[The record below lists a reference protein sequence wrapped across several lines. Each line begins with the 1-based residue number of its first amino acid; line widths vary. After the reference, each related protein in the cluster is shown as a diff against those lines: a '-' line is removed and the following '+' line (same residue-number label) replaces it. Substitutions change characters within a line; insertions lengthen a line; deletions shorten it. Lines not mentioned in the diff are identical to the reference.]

1 MLIKVLGKNQHLR
14 ALTNFFSL
22 FFATAVLGV
31 LIWGTWVITHQPDL
45 GVLWDELGEVYY
57 AKPDSPIQ
65 VGDKIITIDGAPTEE
80 SPFPYFNWQ
89 RHDQIALG
97 LTRGDETL
105 ELVVEYSERSPA
117 FILALRASV
126 MLVAISFWLAGTIMV
141 LFLPKNKKV
150 GRLFFLWCQL
160 MALALSLGNV
170 TYLPWTAHLSI
181 FFTFWIVPIAIHL
194 HMFFPAQQS
203 GSKLRVLLLLS
214 YGLSTVSFIELL
226 SVTDLAQLN
235 DSLGAVY
242 GIYFLSWVLL
252 GLIAVIFLLARSYFS
267 SSDKLVRQQVG
278 LVAISGI
285 VSLIPLLIFSILPEM
300 FFKRSFLPT
309 ELMFVFLI
317 GIPVG
322 YSYAIRHYKLIT
334 LERHISRTASNILVL
349 VVMGLLYF
357 GLTTLM
363 QGYQQPDNFSSSL
376 LTFGL
381 IILLIAV
388 HNPLKVWL
396 QRGVDYVFYG
406 GWYDYPTVI
415 GEIAGSIEDS
425 ANVKVLAETFC
436 LGIRQTMRVYWSCLL
451 LPEAHD
457 DTLFSWVSGV
467 PESPLNYES
476 LKTTDFQNVVA
487 ELKKASGPIYGKR
500 LLKLIG
506 RDQLTRV
513 EENFLY
519 TNLDHLWVPIKGKD
533 DSLGMLLLGTKF
545 GGDVFND
552 KDMEILDT
560 VSRQVSIAFQKT
572 QLISELTQ
580 TVKENERYQKE
591 IIRARE
597 EERKR
602 IARELHD
609 QVIQELVGLNYQT
622 ASLSNASCGNA
633 CMQGD
638 DMHTTIG
645 ALIQTTRELCADLR
659 PPALDLGLIPSIRSL
674 LARFSRKTDFDISLN
689 IEGERSVEIPEDVSL
704 CLYQCTVESLTNI
717 RKHAQARRVEV
728 NLNLSYSQILLTI
741 QDDGQ
746 GFIVP
751 ERLGNLMQDNHFGLV
766 GIRERLELMG
776 GTFRV
781 NSVLN
786 EGTSFHACVPL
797 SVSN

>member
-1 MLIKVLGKNQHLR
+1 MLIRVIKKSQHLQP
-14 ALTNFFSL
+14 LTNFVFIVL
-22 FFATAVLGV
+22 AVAVLGV
-31 LIWGTWVITHQPDL
+31 LLWGTWVITHQPDM
-45 GVLWDELGEVYY
+45 GVLWDEVGEVYY
-57 AKPDSPIQ
+57 AKPTSPIRI
-65 VGDKIITIDGAPTEE
+65 GDKIIAIDGVPTSE
-80 SPFPYFNWQ
+80 SSFPYFEWQ
-89 RHDQIALG
+89 RDDQIVLG
-97 LTRGDETL
+97 LARGNETL
-105 ELVVEYSERSPA
+105 EIIVEYSERSPA
-117 FILALRASV
+117 FILALRVSV
-126 MLVAISFWLAGTIMV
+126 MLVAFSFWLAGTIMV

-160 MALALSLGNV
+160 MALALSLGNI

-194 HMFFPAQQS
+194 HMFFPLQKS
-203 GSKLRVLLLLS
+203 GFKMRLVLPLS
-214 YGLSTVSFIELL
+214 YGISAVSVAELL
-226 SVTDLAQLN
+226 AMANLAQFN
-235 DSLGAVY
+235 ESLDAVY

-252 GLIAVIFLLARSYFS
+252 GLLAVIFLLARAYFS
-267 SSDKLVRQQVG
+267 SPDKLVRQQVG

-285 VSLIPLLIFSILPEM
+285 VSLLPLLIFSVLPDM
-300 FFKRSFLPT
+300 LFDRSLLPT
-309 ELMFVFLI
+309 ELMFIFLI
-317 GIPVG
+317 GIPLG
-322 YSYAIRHYKLIT
+322 YSYAIRHYKLIK

-357 GLTTLM
+357 GLTALM
-363 QGYQQPDNFSSSL
+363 QVYLTPENFSSSL

-425 ANVKVLAETFC
+425 VNVKVLAETFC
-436 LGIRQTMRVYWSCLL
+436 LGIRQTMRVHWSCLL
-451 LPEAHD
+451 LPETGHD
-457 DTLFSWVSGV
+457 ILFSWVSGI
-467 PESPLNYES
+467 PESSLNYDS
-476 LKTTDFQNVVA
+476 LKSSDFQHVVR
-487 ELKKASGPIYGKR
+487 ELKKAVTPLYGKR

-506 RDQLTRV
+506 RDQLTQV

-519 TNLDHLWVPIKGKD
+519 ANLDHLWVPIKGKD
-533 DSLGMLLLGTKF
+533 DSLGMLLLGAKF
-545 GGDVFND
+545 GGDLFND
-552 KDMEILDT
+552 IDMEILDT

-580 TVKENERYQKE
+580 TMMENERYQKE
-591 IIRARE
+591 IFRARE

-622 ASLSNASCGNA
+622 ANLSHVSCRDI
-633 CMQGD
+633 CMQGVD
-638 DMHTTIG
+638 LHATIG
-645 ALIQTTRELCADLR
+645 SLIQTTRELCADLR

-674 LARFSRKTDFDISLN
+674 VARFSRKKDFDISLN
-689 IEGERSVEIPEDVSL
+689 IEGERSVVIPEDISL
-704 CLYQCTVESLTNI
+704 CLYQCTVESLSNI
-717 RKHAQARRVEV
+717 RKHAQAHNVRVD
-728 NLNLSYSQILLTI
+728 LNLSYGQILLTI

-751 ERLGNLMQDNHFGLV
+751 DRLGSLMQDNHFGLV

-776 GTFRV
+776 GTFQI
-781 NSVLN
+781 NSVL
-786 EGTSFHACVPL
+786 EQGTLFHACVPL
-797 SVSN
+797 SMSN

>member
-1 MLIKVLGKNQHLR
+1 MLTKVLRKNQHLQT
-14 ALTNFFSL
+14 LTNFVSL
-22 FFATAVLGV
+22 TFATAVLAV

-45 GVLWDELGEVYY
+45 GVLWDETGEVYY
-57 AKPDSPIQ
+57 AKPASPIRA
-65 VGDKIITIDGAPTEE
+65 GDKIITIDGVPTLE
-80 SPFPYFNWQ
+80 SSFPYFDWQ
-89 RHDQIALG
+89 RDDQIVLG
-97 LTRGDETL
+97 LTRGDDTL

-160 MALALSLGNV
+160 MTLALSLGNI

-194 HMFFPAQQS
+194 HMFFPLEQS
-203 GSKLRVLLLLS
+203 GSKWRLVLPLS
-214 YGLSTVSFIELL
+214 YGLSAVSFVELL
-226 SVTDLAQLN
+226 SIANLAQFN
-235 DSLGAVY
+235 EGFDAIY

-252 GLIAVIFLLARSYFS
+252 GLIAVIFLLARAYFS
-267 SSDKLVRQQVG
+267 SPDKLVRQQVG

-285 VSLIPLLIFSILPEM
+285 VSLIPLLIFSVLPDM
-300 FFKRSFLPT
+300 VFDRSFLPT
-309 ELMFVFLI
+309 ELMFIFLI
-317 GIPVG
+317 GIPLG
-322 YSYAIRHYKLIT
+322 YSYAIRHYKLIK

-357 GLTTLM
+357 GLTAVM
-363 QGYQQPDNFSSSL
+363 QDYLTPDNFSSSL

-381 IILLIAV
+381 IFLLIAV

-415 GEIAGSIEDS
+415 GEIAGSLEDS
-425 ANVKVLAETFC
+425 VNVRVLAETFC
-436 LGIRQTMRVYWSCLL
+436 LGIRQTMRVHWSSLL
-451 LPEAHD
+451 LPETND
-457 DTLFSWVSGV
+457 GTLFSWVSGV
-467 PESPLNYES
+467 PESSLNYDS
-476 LKTTDFQNVVA
+476 LKITDFQHVVA
-487 ELKKASGPIYGKR
+487 ELRKAPGPVYGKR

-519 TNLDHLWVPIKGKD
+519 ANLDHLWVPIKGKD

-545 GGDVFND
+545 GGDFFND
-552 KDMEILDT
+552 KDLEILDT

-580 TVKENERYQKE
+580 TVQENERYQKE
-591 IIRARE
+591 IFRARE

-602 IARELHD
+602 IARDLHD

-622 ASLSNASCGNA
+622 ANLSHVGCTDI
-633 CMQGD
+633 CMQGVD
-638 DMHTTIG
+638 LHATIG
-645 ALIQTTRELCADLR
+645 SLIQTTRELCANLR

-674 LARFSRKTDFDISLN
+674 VARFSRKSDFEISLN
-689 IEGERSVEIPEDVSL
+689 VEGERSVVIPEDISL
-704 CLYQCTVESLTNI
+704 CLYQCTVESLSNI
-717 RKHAQARRVEV
+717 RKHAQAHHVQV
-728 NLNLSYSQILLTI
+728 SLNLSCSQILLTI

-746 GFIVP
+746 GFVVP
-751 ERLGNLMQDNHFGLV
+751 ERLGSLMQDNHFGLV

-776 GTFRV
+776 GTFHI
-781 NSVLN
+781 NSVLDQ
-786 EGTSFHACVPL
+786 GTFFHACVPL